1 MAAVRDWGAELV
13 NHPPCSPDL
22 APSIFCSAS
31 WIQRRL
37 AGKLYQND
45 DEVISAKI
53 RMPQESYSYTTG
65 IQALQHRWKKRID
78 HRGDNPGEVQYRPR
92 TTFQCEYL
100 WIFVNI
106 CEYLWIF
113 VNICEYSKIL
123 QDIMEYPRS
132 LSFHFILE
140 YSRIYQN
147 VTKYSKVFKY
157 I

>member
-1 MAAVRDWGAELV
+1 MGNEKILYHYTV
-13 NHPPCSPDL
+13 PPENNFP
-22 APSIFCSAS
+22 
-31 WIQRRL
+31 
-37 AGKLYQND
+37 
-45 DEVISAKI
+45 
-53 RMPQESYSYTTG
+53 M
-65 IQALQHRWKKRID
+65 
-78 HRGDNPGEVQYRPR
+78 
-92 TTFQCEYL
+92 

-147 VTKYSKVFKY
+147 VTKIF
-157 I
+157 